1 MRKGKMMFDTVEEL
15 QNHYKAVRKRIEAKK
30 PPAPKPQ
37 AIEPPK
43 PLALPDNPILIHKT
57 IQKYKIENFAFIKV
71 EREGTDKLTYQQVV
85 HIVCREFDLTPKLL
99 FGRRRTRELV
109 EIRHLCWAI
118 ARVMCPHLSLPQ
130 IGRASCG
137 FDHTSVL
144 HGISKAKDRAKPFIK
159 ALQSGELRV
168 D

>member
-1 MRKGKMMFDTVEEL
+1 MMFDTVEEL

-57 IQKYKIENFAFIKV
+57 RQKYKIENFAFIKV

-130 IGRASCG
+130 IGKASCG

-159 ALQSGELRV
+159 ALQSGELKV

>member
-1 MRKGKMMFDTVEEL
+1 MMFDTVEEL

-43 PLALPDNPILIHKT
+43 PLALPDNPVLIHRT
-57 IQKYKIENFAFIKV
+57 IQKYKIENYAFIKV

-99 FGRRRTRELV
+99 FGRRRTKELV

-159 ALQSGELRV
+159 ALQSGDLRV

>member
-1 MRKGKMMFDTVEEL
+1 MMFDTVEEL

-57 IQKYKIENFAFIKV
+57 RQKYKIENFAFIKV

-159 ALQSGELRV
+159 ALQSGELKV

>member
-1 MRKGKMMFDTVEEL
+1 MMFDTVEEL

-57 IQKYKIENFAFIKV
+57 KQKYKIENFAFIKV

-159 ALQSGELRV
+159 ALQSGDLKV

>member
-57 IQKYKIENFAFIKV
+57 RQKYKIENFAFIKV

-99 FGRRRTRELV
+99 FGRRRTKELV

-159 ALQSGELRV
+159 ALQSGELKV

>member
-1 MRKGKMMFDTVEEL
+1 MMFDTVEEL

-37 AIEPPK
+37 VIEPPK

-57 IQKYKIENFAFIKV
+57 RQKYKIENFAFIKV

-130 IGRASCG
+130 IGKASCG

-159 ALQSGELRV
+159 ALQSGELKV

>member
-43 PLALPDNPILIHKT
+43 PLALPDNPVLIHRT
-57 IQKYKIENFAFIKV
+57 RQKYKIENFAFIKV

-85 HIVCREFDLTPKLL
+85 HIICREFDLTPKLL

-144 HGISKAKDRAKPFIK
+144 HGISKAKERAKPFIK
-159 ALQSGELRV
+159 ALQSGDLRV

>member
-1 MRKGKMMFDTVEEL
+1 MMFDTVEEL

-130 IGRASCG
+130 IGKASCG

-159 ALQSGELRV
+159 ALQSGELKV

>member
-1 MRKGKMMFDTVEEL
+1 MMFDTVEEL

-57 IQKYKIENFAFIKV
+57 RQKYKIENFAFIKV

-99 FGRRRTRELV
+99 FGRRRTKELV

-159 ALQSGELRV
+159 ALQSGELKV

>member
-1 MRKGKMMFDTVEEL
+1 MMFDTVEEL

-30 PPAPKPQ
+30 PPAPKLQ

-57 IQKYKIENFAFIKV
+57 KQKYKIENFAFIKV

-159 ALQSGELRV
+159 ALQSGDLKV